1 MISLFKAKLSKELE
15 QHVLRVGA
23 ALHKQVANAN
33 VEIQKNRDKK
43 AICRMDAAF
52 TAGYMFGYVQAEFME
67 LSLPEKKM
75 NECMKI
81 IFDGIFLN
89 EGYAFVMSMI
99 EKMSN
104 SDQMGMSLVMEKI
117 ATEFGMGMDAG
128 SEDAIKVKTGK
139 AEAVTGLTDFI
150 LTGKME

>member
-1 MISLFKAKLSKELE
+1 MISLFKTRLSKELE
-15 QHVLRVGA
+15 AHVLRVGG
-23 ALHKQVANAN
+23 ALHKQVASANA
-33 VEIQKNRDKK
+33 EIQKNRDKK
-43 AICRMDAAF
+43 AVCRMDAAF

-67 LSLPEKKM
+67 LNLPEKKL

-89 EGYAFVMSMI
+89 EGYTFVMSMI

-117 ATEFGMGMDAG
+117 ATEFGMGMDVG
-128 SEDAIKVKTGK
+128 SEDAMKIKSGK
-139 AEAVTGLTDFI
+139 AQSVTGLTDFI